1 MADILK
7 DKLPFLSGKVGLQG
21 LLLAAGVSVSLGAA
35 FLVDP
40 SDTRELFALVLLPA
54 AGVLALA
61 APSSRRIWI
70 PVLIGSMIIRD
81 FSLGSLFGGAATL
94 KIGDIFIAYLFI
106 LWLLGHVFIKD
117 SVKFV
122 KSGLDLCIVLF
133 ILFHVCSLLWSTDL
147 EYGLLRCMK
156 LVRNFLF
163 YLIMRELFIRDFT
176 AGYRSL
182 TVSYV
187 VTGLLLLLV
196 HFSVVFSAGGLSD
209 LLSLV
214 HTKKAAL
221 TSIDLGA
228 LRVRGTG
235 GGFFITGPSMWLM
248 ITGTVVFGSIMMTNS
263 RLGRWLKVLLA
274 LTMFAGA
281 TLVLSR
287 STFVMLA
294 GLMALLFLG
303 SVYLRSKSNII
314 AISTILFLFA
324 AAGAAAGLDDIYQKR
339 FTNAFQD
346 GSWTQRVDL
355 YLPAIDAFLEHPLA
369 GIGAGSNYSW
379 QAHYPEIGKN
389 QTRIVHSTYL
399 LVLSETGVVGSI
411 FFLAML
417 YFWIRYLWD
426 CVRNRGC
433 EPRIRSACMA
443 LLAFSVSYL
452 VYMSVVGE
460 FEEFEPWL
468 VMAIASAVR
477 NLKGSIDSG
486 VLLPCAAPSG
496 ERRGIERI

>member
-7 DKLPFLSGKVGLQG
+7 DRLPFLTKEVGLQG

-40 SDTRELFALVLLPA
+40 SDPKELFALVLLPA
-54 AGVLALA
+54 AGFLALA

-70 PVLIGSMIIRD
+70 PVLIGLMVIRD
-81 FSLGSLFGGAATL
+81 FNLGSLFGGAATL
-94 KIGDIFIAYLFI
+94 KVGDIFIAYLFI

-117 SVKFV
+117 SVQFLR
-122 KSGLDLCIVLF
+122 SGLDLCIVLF
-133 ILFHVCSLLWSTDL
+133 ILFHFCSLLWSTDL
-147 EYGLLRCMK
+147 EFGLLRCMK

-163 YLIMRELFIRDFT
+163 YLIMRELFIRDFR
-176 AGYRSL
+176 GSYGSL
-182 TVSYV
+182 TVSYI

-235 GGFFITGPSMWLM
+235 GGFFITGPSMWFM
-248 ITGTVVFGSIMMTNS
+248 ITGTVAFGSIMLTGS
-263 RLGRWLKVLLA
+263 RLARRLKVLLT

-281 TLVLSR
+281 ALVLSR
-287 STFVMLA
+287 STFMMLA
-294 GLMALLFLG
+294 GLMLLLFLG
-303 SVYLRSKSNII
+303 SVYLRFKSNII
-314 AISTILFLFA
+314 AISTIFFLFA
-324 AAGAAAGLDDIYQKR
+324 VAGAAAGLDNIYQKR
-339 FTNAFQD
+339 FTNAFRD

-355 YLPAIDAFLEHPLA
+355 YLPAIDAFLGHPVA

-379 QAHYPEIGKN
+379 QANYPEIGQN

-399 LVLSETGVVGSI
+399 LVLSETGAVGSI
-411 FFLAML
+411 LFLAML

-433 EPRIRSACMA
+433 EPRVRSACMA
-443 LLAFSVSYL
+443 LLAFSISYL
-452 VYMSVVGE
+452 IYMLAVGE
-460 FEEFEPWL
+460 FEDLEPWL
-468 VMAIASAVR
+468 IMAIASSVR
-477 NLKGSIDSG
+477 NLQGSIDNG

-496 ERRGIERI
+496 EYKRIERI